1 MSTAVTQGRDDD
13 ALDQGGDWTGREM
26 YGSWVHFQSRT
37 HRIVRWM
44 GYGMRETDERQR

>member
-13 ALDQGGDWTGREM
+13 GLAQGGDWTGREM

-37 HRIVRWM
+37 HRISRWM
-44 GYGMRETDERQR
+44 GYGMRETDKRQR